1 MEGEKQKV
9 GNNEVVVS
17 ILGIEE
23 TSRRDQDNQIGSS
36 KSFTTLESGS
46 SSFPKNAQTGSPNAG
61 STELQMSTLPNSSS
75 PEITKS
81 STTPDR
87 PLKIPDEN
95 VTRRRSIA
103 LSANLK
109 PKSRLMEPYY
119 PNDSHLVEESSQLV
133 HSSSPYR
140 NSPKTNASTP
150 KENVK
155 TTPVT
160 PKTPLLA
167 SPGGQDDD
175 DDVYKTSTHR
185 VDESLY
191 CSLNEGPVFCSWFE
205 SKCSGFHLVR
215 FGSSG
220 LVSVN
225 RGVRQS
231 RKTRRILNYVT
242 MALASC
248 LIGAGMWMA
257 KTFLTLSGPPLME
270 FAERVGYISIGQL
283 SFKNMKKGNHVQK
296 EGMIDIEKL
305 HKMKQEK
312 ISAWTMKGLIKAI
325 RGSGLF
331 TISNALDESFDDEG
345 VEQKDKEFTSE
356 LEAKDAA
363 YRIFKNVAKP
373 GCKYIEEE
381 DLLRFL
387 KKEEVDNVLP
397 MFQGVAETGKIK
409 KLALRKWVVNVYN
422 ERKLLAHSLND
433 TKTAIEEL
441 NKILSGIIL
450 VVIIIVWLLLMGFA
464 TTQVL
469 VFISSQLLLV
479 AFMFG
484 NTCKT
489 VFEAL
494 IFVFVMHPFD
504 VGDRCVIGGV
514 QMVVEE
520 MNILTTIILRYDNEK
535 IFYPNSV
542 LATKPIS
549 NFYRS
554 PEMSDTVEFAIDVST
569 SAASIVALKAT
580 IKGCDILNKAA
591 SGYFSGT
598 WRANLNTGVLTT
610 ACKLRTLRM

>member
-1 MEGEKQKV
+1 
-9 GNNEVVVS
+9 
-17 ILGIEE
+17 
-23 TSRRDQDNQIGSS
+23 
-36 KSFTTLESGS
+36 
-46 SSFPKNAQTGSPNAG
+46 
-61 STELQMSTLPNSSS
+61 
-75 PEITKS
+75 
-81 STTPDR
+81 
-87 PLKIPDEN
+87 
-95 VTRRRSIA
+95 
-103 LSANLK
+103 
-109 PKSRLMEPYY
+109 
-119 PNDSHLVEESSQLV
+119 
-133 HSSSPYR
+133 
-140 NSPKTNASTP
+140 
-150 KENVK
+150 
-155 TTPVT
+155 
-160 PKTPLLA
+160 
-167 SPGGQDDD
+167 
-175 DDVYKTSTHR
+175 
-185 VDESLY
+185 
-191 CSLNEGPVFCSWFE
+191 
-205 SKCSGFHLVR
+205 
-215 FGSSG
+215 
-220 LVSVN
+220 
-225 RGVRQS
+225 
-231 RKTRRILNYVT
+231 
-242 MALASC
+242 
-248 LIGAGMWMA
+248 
-257 KTFLTLSGPPLME
+257 ME

-422 ERKLLAHSLND
+422 ERKLLVHSLND

-520 MNILTTIILRYDNEK
+520 MNILTTIFLRYDNEK

-580 IKGCDILNKAA
+580 IKG
-591 SGYFSGT
+591 
-598 WRANLNTGVLTT
+598 
-610 ACKLRTLRM
+610 